1 VPLALLLF
9 RWRRQRRPDAFVLGG
24 YLVLAAAIRFLI
36 EFVRVNDRVVG
47 PLTVAHV
54 ASLLVIGMGVAL
66 LPRGSNRV

>member
-1 VPLALLLF
+1 V
-9 RWRRQRRPDAFVLGG
+9 
-24 YLVLAAAIRFLI
+24 I

-66 LPRGSNRV
+66 LPRGPDR